1 MRIIEEAG
9 LKSALEIIKSA
20 ASLPSE
26 DQVLLVER
34 QVLRAIFRQYLRRF
48 HGSFFT
54 PGWGPDEG
62 KKALLEL
69 AGSIRQARGMRSAF
83 RFFLRRTDQ
92 NSKNIISPSD
102 ARNLLLLFQL
112 AEKEPESPHTPQARP
127 SPRLWGH
134 DAEGVLRDTIKDL
147 KRHEEEALDLLSKT
161 PGDIRL
167 RTKAHVYSH
176 AADLLE
182 DAILRIPLIDE
193 DQEVEEEGKP
203 L

>member
-48 HGSFFT
+48 HGNFFT

-69 AGSIRQARGMRSAF
+69 AGSIRKARGMRSAF

-102 ARNLLLLFQL
+102 ARNLLLLFRL
-112 AEKEPESPHTPQARP
+112 AEKETGSPYISQTCSHP
-127 SPRLWGH
+127 GH
-134 DAEGVLRDTIKDL
+134 IAERVLRDTIEDL
-147 KRHEEEALDLLSKT
+147 KRHEEEALELLSKT

-167 RTKAHVYSH
+167 RTKAHAYSH

-182 DAILRIPLIDE
+182 DAILRIPLVDE
-193 DQEVEEEGKP
+193 DQEVP